1 MVVEAISLGG
11 LLVYRRGA
19 CKPLCSSLLVRDF
32 FMSLSD
38 ARRQSHRSNLVGR
51 CLPLI
56 GQVAEAASSAAAAVF
71 FVLCAMND
79 DTARSAQCKIAC
91 QTHPVIQWRR
101 DVTGAPAYTAGNSE
115 ISQGVPAAI
124 RACNFWPC
132 SSDCPVTAKL
142 RWFASKWT
150 FGDQSASQWPS
161 QTRYA
166 PDRKMR
172 YILARD
178 FSIIC
183 ALLSFQMD
191 AARIGI

>member
-1 MVVEAISLGG
+1 
-11 LLVYRRGA
+11 
-19 CKPLCSSLLVRDF
+19 
-32 FMSLSD
+32 MSLSD

-166 PDRKMR
+166 PRQENALYFGAWFLNNLCVIEFSNGRRQDRN
-172 YILARD
+172 IATH
-178 FSIIC
+178 
-183 ALLSFQMD
+183 
-191 AARIGI
+191 AARVENSYPAL

>member
-71 FVLCAMND
+71 FRLVRD
-79 DTARSAQCKIAC
+79 ERRHGSQRSVQNRLSN
-91 QTHPVIQWRR
+91 T
-101 DVTGAPAYTAGNSE
+101 
-115 ISQGVPAAI
+115 
-124 RACNFWPC
+124 
-132 SSDCPVTAKL
+132 SSDPMAT
-142 RWFASKWT
+142 
-150 FGDQSASQWPS
+150 
-161 QTRYA
+161 
-166 PDRKMR
+166 
-172 YILARD
+172 
-178 FSIIC
+178 
-183 ALLSFQMD
+183 
-191 AARIGI
+191 